1 MSDFFDL
8 VKTRQSCRDYDPQR
22 AVEREKLER
31 IVNTALLSPSAC
43 NSQPWHFTVVN
54 SKEKSPKIA
63 AAVQKLGL
71 NKFSSSCP
79 AFIVISEEPANLTSI
94 AGGKIRDQKFA
105 ANDIGIAAAH
115 IVLGACELG
124 LATCI
129 MGMFHEQKVKEICDI
144 SKKKRVR
151 LIIAVGYAKT
161 DKIREKKRKRAIEK
175 VTYLD

>member
-8 VKTRQSCRDYDPQR
+8 VKKRQSCRDYDEQR
-22 AVEREKLER
+22 AVEREKLEK
-31 IVNTALLSPSAC
+31 IINAALLSPSAC

-54 SKEKSPKIA
+54 SKEKSPLIA

-79 AFIVISEEPANLTSI
+79 AFIVISEESANITSI

-105 ANDIGIAAAH
+105 ANDIGIATAH

-124 LATCI
+124 LSTCI
-129 MGMFHEQKVKEICDI
+129 MGMFHEEKVKGICAI
-144 SKKKRVR
+144 PKKKRVR
-151 LIIAVGYAKT
+151 LIIAVGYAKS
-161 DKIREKKRKRAIEK
+161 DQLREKKRKSADQT
-175 VTYLD
+175 VTYLV